1 MANNLVA
8 FGADNVYVIINPPQ
22 PVIASGGQTRNAG
35 CVGGG
40 SWGPLNVPL
49 PCGTP
54 AQALSN
60 FGSPIAANPAPLVT
74 EVSLFLQQTPNG
86 AAYATRIDDGT
97 SAAAAYIW
105 NDAVPTPI
113 MTFTGKYRGTTGNQ
127 ISVQSGAGSQVSTVR
142 ITIFPPNAT
151 PEIYDNLP
159 TGVPGMAAAVAA
171 INNGISGGQPASQ
184 WVTATIGASLTGL
197 ATTLANHSLTAGLDG
212 VSGITATMLVG
223 TDGTA
228 GTRTGMYALRTFP
241 IQYVWLCGMTDDTQ
255 WANMLAFA
263 KSENALAIGSFPINT
278 SPTAAIAAKLSAGIN
293 DPFMAVAM
301 NHLVVN
307 DTILNAVVYLAPA
320 CALAGTACSINPWQS
335 PGNKSVSGIIGTD
348 KTYGSSPQPFS
359 AADDAN
365 LESNGITYVS
375 NPIPAGNVFGWRNGK
390 NSNSSNFAT
399 SEIAYSTL
407 TNMIVN
413 DLQGPTLGQFIN
425 QIQGTKADDPLRE
438 AVRGALNS
446 YFSRMVGSQINDFS
460 VVCDLTNNS
469 PSSIQAGLLYATVLV
484 SYFAV
489 VNKFIIN
496 LTAGQT
502 VTVTQSSA
510 Q

>member
-8 FGADNVYVIINPPQ
+8 FGADNVYVIVNPPQ

-49 PCGTP
+49 ACGTP
-54 AQALSN
+54 AQALSQ
-60 FGSPIAANPAPLVT
+60 FGLPIAGNPAPLVT
-74 EVSLFLQQTPNG
+74 EVSLFLQQIPAG
-86 AAYATRIDDGT
+86 VAYATRIDDGT

-105 NDAVPTPI
+105 DDAVPTPI
-113 MTFTGKYRGTTGNQ
+113 MTFTGKYNGTTGNA
-127 ISVQSGAGSQVSTVR
+127 ISVQSGAGSQASTVK
-142 ITIFPPNAT
+142 ISIFPPNAP

-159 TGVPGMAAAVAA
+159 TGVPGMTAAVNA
-171 INNGISGGQPASQ
+171 INNGIAGGQPASQ
-184 WVTATIGASLTGL
+184 WVVATIGASLTGL
-197 ATTLANHSLTAGLDG
+197 TTTLANHSLTAGLDG
-212 VSGITATMLVG
+212 LSGIVP
-223 TDGTA
+223 TDLLGVDGSA
-228 GTRTGMYALRTFP
+228 GSRTGMYALRTFP
-241 IQYVWLCGMTDDTQ
+241 FQYLWLCGMTIDTA
-255 WANMLAFA
+255 WPTMLTFA
-263 KSENALAIGSFPINT
+263 KSEDALAIGSFPENET
-278 SPTAAIAAKLSAGIN
+278 PTAAIALKLAAGIN
-293 DPFMAVAM
+293 DPMMALVM

-307 DTILNAVVYLAPA
+307 DTILNAVVYIAPA
-320 CALAGTACSINPWQS
+320 CAFAGTCCSINPWQS
-335 PGNKSVSGIIGTD
+335 PGNKTVNGIIGTD

-390 NSNSSNFAT
+390 NSNSNNFAT
-399 SEIAYSTL
+399 SECAYSTL

-446 YFSRMVGSQINDFS
+446 YFGRGKGTQWDDFS
-460 VVCDLTNNS
+460 VVCDLTNN
-469 PSSIQAGLLYATVLV
+469 PPNSIKQGLLIATVLV
-484 SYFAV
+484 AYFAV

-502 VTVTQSSA
+502 VSVTPSLA